1 MTATGINV
9 AALQGATGSFVSV
22 KVTQVSQVSTA
33 NVKDSFRTRLDSASA
48 GYGSQAKSEAIAEPE
63 TNKTE
68 YSKEQVKANAAKEQK
83 VNVSAPSDNDEYEVK
98 DIKAQMSGTEETAV
112 PPEEELT
119 VKDAGITADIEEA
132 AAGEIDAE
140 TLDRIMEIINTLI
153 VQISNILETSMEEL
167 ESKMN
172 ELQMIPED
180 LTDTDSIAKLIL
192 SLNGSSDISDM
203 LVDNDM
209 LDAFKDIRE
218 LIGKVLEDAGM
229 TAGEFAQ
236 VNDSEEFREM
246 LHAKGVTDEKHF
258 IKPGFAKETA
268 EEIEEA
274 PEDIEEGFTVK
285 VEKHGFEKSGS
296 ENSDEMSGQN
306 EDSKT
311 ATVRET
317 RASAKNEKPVQTNVS
332 PAESFV
338 KGLEDAMKVSGTELT
353 GLEGRI
359 SARDIVYQLTEAVKV
374 EISPENTR
382 LEMSLNPESLGKVNL
397 NITSKDGVMT
407 AQITTQNEISK
418 VALES
423 QLQILKENIEAQGVR
438 VEAIEV
444 TVAAYTF
451 ADSKNA
457 ESEGYQE
464 ADGSGKRR
472 TKGLSGIGNDLSAEE
487 AEAERIRQEMME
499 QTGSTVTYVA

>member
-22 KVTQVSQVSTA
+22 KVTQVSQVSVK
-33 NVKDSFRTRLDSASA
+33 NVKDSFKTRLDSVSA
-48 GYGSQAKSEAIAEPE
+48 GYGTQAKDEAIAEPG

-68 YSKEQVKANAAKEQK
+68 YSKEQVKANATNEQKAKESVPKGNEKADGTAQ
-83 VNVSAPSDNDEYEVK
+83 VSETGKTDIPSK
-98 DIKAQMSGTEETAV
+98 
-112 PPEEELT
+112 EELT
-119 VKDAGITADIEEA
+119 VKDTDIAGAQIEEPA
-132 AAGEIDAE
+132 EITDEIDPG
-140 TLDRIMEIINTLI
+140 TLDRILEILNTLI
-153 VQISNILETSMEEL
+153 TQISNILETSMEEL
-167 ESKMN
+167 ETKMN
-172 ELQMIPED
+172 ELQMIPEE
-180 LTDTDSIAKLIL
+180 LTDHGSIAKLIL
-192 SLNGSSDISDM
+192 SLNGKTDISDM

-209 LDAFKDIRE
+209 LDEFNDIKE

-229 TAGEFAQ
+229 TPEEFTQ
-236 VNDSEEFREM
+236 LTGSEEFREVIDTKTVIFE
-246 LHAKGVTDEKHF
+246 KGVM
-258 IKPGFAKETA
+258 KPGYDSEIV
-268 EEIEEA
+268 EEGDKT
-274 PEDIEEGFTVK
+274 PDVKDEGFTVQ
-285 VEKHGFEKSGS
+285 VEKKGFEKSGS
-296 ENSDEMSGQN
+296 DNSDEMSGQS
-306 EDSKT
+306 EGPKT
-311 ATVRET
+311 ETVRET
-317 RASAKNEKPVQTNVS
+317 KASAKNEKPVQTNVS

-338 KGLEDAMKVSGTELT
+338 KGLENAIKAEGTELT

-418 VALES
+418 EALES

-457 ESEGYQE
+457 ESDGYQE
-464 ADGSGKRR
+464 ANEGGKHRS
-472 TKGLSGIGNDLSAEE
+472 KGISGIGNDLTAEE